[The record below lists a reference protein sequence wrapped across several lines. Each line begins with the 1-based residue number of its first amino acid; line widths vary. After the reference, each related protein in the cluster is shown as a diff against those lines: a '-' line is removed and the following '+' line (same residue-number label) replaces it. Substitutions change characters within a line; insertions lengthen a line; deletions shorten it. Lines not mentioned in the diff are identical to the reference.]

1 MSEDEKRRGLRC
13 AELGLGAGRGR
24 VLRREWSAGPVRRRR
39 RDLDARV
46 EIVNLLLP
54 QQQVRRQQQHQRA
67 LVQRHAK
74 LDVPP
79 LVLDAVDARRAAQ
92 LLGGDRGRS
101 GEIWGD
107 MGKAAQ
113 LLGGDL
119 GRSGEVW
126 GGSGVDRS
134 CISSPRSESGD
145 SAWQSER
152 LVQGEARMLLVA
164 SGAQPVMRDEHLSAT
179 PPPHSS
185 YCEYQLPA
193 GGAREAPRLAGSAA
207 RAATPLRRTRA
218 ARAAP
223 RTASRGRAGL
233 AYSAEYASLGAVS
246 CSVLRAPR
254 ECGGR
259 EYSGVQRSAAEY
271 VSPHER
277 WRGRP
282 GRGFRF

>member
-1 MSEDEKRRGLRC
+1 MSEDEKRRGLPC
-13 AELGLGAGRGR
+13 AELDLGAGCGR
-24 VLRREWSAGPVRRRR
+24 VLRREWSAGPVRRRG

-92 LLGGDRGRS
+92 LLGGDR
-101 GEIWGD
+101 
-107 MGKAAQ
+107 
-113 LLGGDL
+113 

>member
-1 MSEDEKRRGLRC
+1 MSEEEKRRGLPC
-13 AELGLGAGRGR
+13 AELDLGAGCGR
-24 VLRREWSAGPVRRRR
+24 VLRREWSAGPVRRRG

-92 LLGGDRGRS
+92 LLGGD
-101 GEIWGD
+101 
-107 MGKAAQ
+107 
-113 LLGGDL
+113 L

-134 CISSPRSESGD
+134 CISSPKSESGE

-179 PPPHSS
+179 PPPHYS
-185 YCEYQLPA
+185 YCEYQLLA

-233 AYSAEYASLGAVS
+233 AYTSGHLGS
-246 CSVLRAPR
+246 SRGISGHLERA
-254 ECGGR
+254 
-259 EYSGVQRSAAEY
+259 
-271 VSPHER
+271 
-277 WRGRP
+277 RGP
-282 GRGFRF
+282 GLQC